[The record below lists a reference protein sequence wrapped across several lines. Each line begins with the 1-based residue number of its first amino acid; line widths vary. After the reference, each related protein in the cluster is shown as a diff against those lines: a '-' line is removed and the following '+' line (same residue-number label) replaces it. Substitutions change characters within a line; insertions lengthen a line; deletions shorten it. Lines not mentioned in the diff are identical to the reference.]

1 MAITIKTLI
10 KVCFLNFGYVL
21 EVLGQWPVVTKMSS
35 LKEKTLRQRRSVTAE
50 DLEEWSVNSLAD
62 LEVMAKEDKWDGR
75 NLLATPIHRMSE
87 TGAIASSEWFLMVGL
102 FWTLLT
108 LLTKPWTWRFFQ
120 GTAAPIKIKASVLW
134 GEDTDKDLTFSIDFP
149 RIDVFRWS
157 CKKTNTTASNFIFF
171 TLEAHLIHL
180 DSLTWVH
187 LPYGSRWASSVSL
200 SPRKG
205 RLCPTSKHR
214 NWEWESWWQGKEW
227 LLTNLQIVDCWLW
240 IASTC

>member
-35 LKEKTLRQRRSVTAE
+35 LKEKTLKERHSITAE
-50 DLEEWSVNSLAD
+50 NLEDLSVNSLAE
-62 LEVMAKEDKWDGR
+62 LEEMAKEDKWDGR

-108 LLTKPWTWRFFQ
+108 LLTKRFFQ

-180 DSLTWVH
+180 DSLTWGH
-187 LPYGSRWASSVSL
+187 LQSGSSWASSVSL
-200 SPRKG
+200 SPRKEK
-205 RLCPTSKHR
+205 LCPTSKHR